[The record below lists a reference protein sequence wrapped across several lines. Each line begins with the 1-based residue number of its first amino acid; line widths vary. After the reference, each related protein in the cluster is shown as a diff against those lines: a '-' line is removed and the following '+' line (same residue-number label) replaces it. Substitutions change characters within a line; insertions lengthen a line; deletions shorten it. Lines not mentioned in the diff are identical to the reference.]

1 MSVVISG
8 ALIDGAGIPMS
19 GCHIIL
25 KSRVNTSEVVMRTV
39 ADVVTGNCGEYCFK
53 AQTGKYC
60 VYLKQ
65 DWRDEYCVGD
75 IAVYDDSRPG
85 TLNDFLTAL
94 DEGDLKPDVVK
105 RFEELMAQARQSA
118 EAAAESERQ
127 AGQHVAD
134 AQQIKSDCETLADN
148 VQQNAEAVAED
159 KKHVEQIVS
168 SVSLD
173 ADRAEQAAKNA
184 ELHES
189 GALTA
194 LEEAKEIAK
203 TPGPTGPQGEQ
214 GPQGEPGPKGDTGPQ
229 GEQGPRGEQGP
240 KGDTGPQGEQGPQGE
255 PGPKGDTGPQGEQ
268 GPQGEPGPKG
278 DTGPQGEQ
286 GPQGEPGPKGD
297 TGPQG
302 EQGPQG
308 EPGPKGDTGP
318 QGEQGPQGEP
328 GPKGDRGEAGPQGKQ
343 GPQGLPGKD
352 ADLSGVKSTAPM
364 GADFNDVG
372 MGKYAFP
379 LLGQE
384 NSNAAAV
391 SNHPIPGSTG
401 NTAWGIVWAAPRS
414 IYPAHIFMNYE
425 GQMLSRIKANYGWS
439 AWWQF
444 AGKPLS
450 EYPGTYLFSVTTAA
464 VRYLQEV
471 SGSTLTPQRAGT
483 WVALGETT
491 ANGTTLF
498 QRIR

>member
-1 MSVVISG
+1 MTAVKISG
-8 ALIDGAGIPMS
+8 VLKDGAGKPIQN
-19 GCHIIL
+19 CTIQL
-25 KSRVNTSEVVMRTV
+25 KARRNSTTVVVNTVASENPDEAGRYSMDVEYGQYSVTLLVEGFPPSHAGTITV
-39 ADVVTGNCGEYCFK
+39 YE
-53 AQTGKYC
+53 
-60 VYLKQ
+60 
-65 DWRDEYCVGD
+65 
-75 IAVYDDSRPG
+75 DSKPG
-85 TLNDFLTAL
+85 TLNDFLGAMTE
-94 DEGDLKPDVVK
+94 DDVRPEVLR
-105 RFEELMAQARQSA
+105 RFERMVDEVARNAAAVAADADAAALSQQIASDAALTATTKASEAGGFAGSAALSA
-118 EAAAESERQ
+118 ESAKTSEKSAGNSEVSAERYASRAEEAASL
-127 AGQHVAD
+127 AGQKA
-134 AQQIKSDCETLADN
+134 SE
-148 VQQNAEAVAED
+148 
-159 KKHVEQIVS
+159 
-168 SVSLD
+168 
-173 ADRAEQAAKNA
+173 AAKNA
-184 ELHES
+184 ETASQKLDAVIS
-189 GALTA
+189 GAQDADESKRAAELAAERAESAAKNAATTAASETATAIREAVSDDRERADRAADRAEEANEGAQLALREA
-194 LEEAKEIAK
+194 LETAK
-203 TPGPTGPQGEQ
+203 TPGP
-214 GPQGEPGPKGDTGPQ
+214 
-229 GEQGPRGEQGP
+229 
-240 KGDTGPQGEQGPQGE
+240 
-255 PGPKGDTGPQGEQ
+255 
-268 GPQGEPGPKG
+268 
-278 DTGPQGEQ
+278 
-286 GPQGEPGPKGD
+286 
-297 TGPQG
+297 
-302 EQGPQG
+302 
-308 EPGPKGDTGP
+308 
-318 QGEQGPQGEP
+318 QGPQGEP

-352 ADLSGVKSTAPM
+352 ADLTGVKSTAPM

-372 MGKYAFP
+372 MGTYAYP

>member
-1 MSVVISG
+1 MSVLISG
-8 ALIDGAGIPMS
+8 ALINGAGVPMAE
-19 GCHIIL
+19 CKIYL
-25 KSRVNTSEVVMRTV
+25 DALVNTSEVVTESFAV
-39 ADVVTGNCGEYCFK
+39 IETDAAGQYAFE
-53 AQTGKYC
+53 AQKGKYT
-60 VYLKQ
+60 VHIKQ
-65 DWRDEYCVGD
+65 KNGPKCCVGD
-75 IAVYDDSRPG
+75 ISVYDDSKPG

-214 GPQGEPGPKGDTGPQ
+214 GPRGEPGPKGDTGPQGEQGPRGEQGPKGDTGPQGEQGPRGEQGPKGDTGPQ

-255 PGPKGDTGPQGEQ
+255 PG
-268 GPQGEPGPKG
+268 
-278 DTGPQGEQ
+278 
-286 GPQGEPGPKGD
+286 
-297 TGPQG
+297 
-302 EQGPQG
+302 
-308 EPGPKGDTGP
+308 
-318 QGEQGPQGEP
+318 
-328 GPKGDRGEAGPQGKQ
+328 
-343 GPQGLPGKD
+343 KD
-352 ADLSGVKSTAPM
+352 ADLKGIKATTPM
-364 GADFNDVG
+364 GTDFNDVG
-372 MGKYAFP
+372 MGTYAYP

-391 SNHPIPGSTG
+391 SNHPIPGSIC
-401 NTAWGIVWAAPRS
+401 NTAWGIVWAAPRG
-414 IYPAHIFMNYE
+414 IYPAQIFMNYE

-439 AWWQF
+439 VWWQF

>member
-414 IYPAHIFMNYE
+414 IYPAQIFMNYE

>member
-1 MSVVISG
+1 MSVLISG
-8 ALIDGAGIPMS
+8 ALINGAGVPMAE
-19 GCHIIL
+19 CKIYL
-25 KSRVNTSEVVMRTV
+25 DALVNTSEVVIESFAVIETD
-39 ADVVTGNCGEYCFK
+39 AAGQYAFE
-53 AQTGKYC
+53 AQKGKYT
-60 VYLKQ
+60 VHIKQ
-65 DWRDEYCVGD
+65 KNGPKCCVGD
-75 IAVYDDSRPG
+75 ISVYDDSKPG

-105 RFEELMAQARQSA
+105 RFEKMVAQAQQSA
-118 EAAAESERQ
+118 EAAAKSERQ

-148 VQQNAEAVAED
+148 VQQNAESVAED

-255 PGPKGDTGPQGEQ
+255 PG
-268 GPQGEPGPKG
+268 
-278 DTGPQGEQ
+278 
-286 GPQGEPGPKGD
+286 
-297 TGPQG
+297 
-302 EQGPQG
+302 
-308 EPGPKGDTGP
+308 
-318 QGEQGPQGEP
+318 
-328 GPKGDRGEAGPQGKQ
+328 
-343 GPQGLPGKD
+343 KD
-352 ADLSGVKSTAPM
+352 ADLKGIKATTPM
-364 GADFNDVG
+364 GTDFNDVG
-372 MGKYAFP
+372 MGTYAYP

-414 IYPAHIFMNYE
+414 SYPAHIFMNYE

>member
-8 ALIDGAGIPMS
+8 VLLDGAGIPMS

-65 DWRDEYCVGD
+65 DWRDECCVGD

-214 GPQGEPGPKGDTGPQ
+214 GPRGEQGPKGDTGPQGEQGPRGEQGPKGDTGPQ

-278 DTGPQGEQ
+278 D
-286 GPQGEPGPKGD
+286 
-297 TGPQG
+297 
-302 EQGPQG
+302 
-308 EPGPKGDTGP
+308 
-318 QGEQGPQGEP
+318 
-328 GPKGDRGEAGPQGKQ
+328 RGEAGPQGKQ
-343 GPQGLPGKD
+343 GPQGLPGKG
-352 ADLSGVKSTAPM
+352 ADLTGVKSTAPM

>member
-297 TGPQG
+297 
-302 EQGPQG
+302 
-308 EPGPKGDTGP
+308 
-318 QGEQGPQGEP
+318 
-328 GPKGDRGEAGPQGKQ
+328 RGEAGPQGKQ

>member
-8 ALIDGAGIPMS
+8 VLLDGAGIPMS

-214 GPQGEPGPKGDTGPQ
+214 GP
-229 GEQGPRGEQGP
+229 RGEQ
-240 KGDTGPQGEQGPQGE
+240 
-255 PGPKGDTGPQGEQ
+255 
-268 GPQGEPGPKG
+268 
-278 DTGPQGEQ
+278 
-286 GPQGEPGPKGD
+286 GPKGD

-352 ADLSGVKSTAPM
+352 ADLTGVKSTALM

-391 SNHPIPGSTG
+391 SNHPIPGSIC
-401 NTAWGIVWAAPRS
+401 NTAWGIVWAAHRG
-414 IYPAHIFMNYE
+414 IYPAQIFINYE

-439 AWWQF
+439 VWWQF

-464 VRYLQEV
+464 VRYLQEI
-471 SGSTLTPQRAGT
+471 GRAH
-483 WVALGETT
+483 V
-491 ANGTTLF
+491 
-498 QRIR
+498 